1 MNHFGILIR
10 EYRESLSIS
19 RKELAEG
26 ICTEKYI
33 YLIEKGDR
41 TPSVDILSVI
51 SERLGVDLFEYY
63 QYLECDNPIVVR
75 DALRQ
80 FNICRRKF
88 DFNELEKVT
97 NTVIQYP
104 DFKSK
109 PWIYEIEVNLLFISI
124 FKKRN
129 YIEGKE
135 KILNL
140 LNDLEA
146 KYSNSYYAL
155 YLYTLLMVCYQFLE
169 DLTNAKETLQT
180 AERIIHN
187 KENID
192 KFNILIIAIKVCS
205 ITISYYSGEHEL
217 VIQKGNEFLLY
228 LYSLSVYLYI
238 YYAYFYLSF
247 SYYNLGK
254 YEEASEYFRKGFN
267 SLMVEDKQT
276 DVNILY
282 ELEEFKTLLYRSNLK
297 QYSVDEFLKRYKLI

>member
-10 EYRESLSIS
+10 EYRESLGIS
-19 RKELAEG
+19 RKELSEG

-51 SERLGVDLFEYY
+51 SERLGVDLFDYY
-63 QYLECDNPIVVR
+63 QYLGCNNPIVVR

-88 DFNELEKVT
+88 DFIELEKIT

-109 PWIYEIEVNLLFISI
+109 PWLYEIEVNYLFINI

-129 YIEGKE
+129 YIDGKE
-135 KILNL
+135 KIINL
-140 LNDLEA
+140 LNDMEA

-155 YLYTLLMVCYQFLE
+155 FLYTLLTVCYEFID
-169 DLTNAKETLQT
+169 DLTSAKETLQI
-180 AERIIHN
+180 AERIIDN

-192 KFNILIIAIKVCS
+192 KFNILIIAVKVCS
-205 ITISYYSGEHEL
+205 ISTSYHSGEYEL

-247 SYYNLGK
+247 AYYNLGK
-254 YEEASEYFRKGFN
+254 YEEASEYFKKGFN

-282 ELEEFKTLLYRSNLK
+282 EIEEFKMLLYRSNLK
-297 QYSVDEFLKRYKLI
+297 QYSIDEFLKRYKLI

>member
-1 MNHFGILIR
+1 MNHFGIIIR
-10 EYRESLSIS
+10 EYRESLGIS

-33 YLIEKGDR
+33 YLIEKGER

-51 SERLGVDLFEYY
+51 SERLGEDLFEYY
-63 QYLECDNPIVVR
+63 QYLECDNPIIVR

-80 FNICRRKF
+80 FNICRKKL
-88 DFNELEKVT
+88 DFIELEKVT
-97 NTVIQYP
+97 NKVIQYP

-109 PWIYEIEVNLLFISI
+109 PWIYEIEVNQLYINI

-129 YIEGKE
+129 YIEGIE
-135 KILNL
+135 KIISL
-140 LNDLEA
+140 LNELEA

-155 YLYTLLMVCYQFLE
+155 YLYTLLMVCYQFLG
-169 DLTNAKETLQT
+169 DLENAKETLHT
-180 AERIIHN
+180 AERIIYN
-187 KENID
+187 KGNME
-192 KFNILIIAIKVCS
+192 KFKMLIISIKVCA
-205 ITISYYSGEHEL
+205 ITVFYNSGDYEL
-217 VIQKGNEFLLY
+217 VIQKGNEFLQY
-228 LYSLSVYLYI
+228 LYSLSVYLHI

-297 QYSVDEFLKRYKLI
+297 QYTIDEFIKRYKLI